1 MQPIEVLRLEG
12 GHFIDD
18 DLQKQWVEF
27 VAGLGADPKRVR
39 PQLVIIQ
46 DDDGYHLHLSVKT
59 PHPSNPKADWL
70 ELATNSVASTP
81 LVIDLGH
88 ERSWPEP
95 TRQTLEWV
103 GFDRA
108 LVHCRRGKKVSRDDW
123 NASGQYVV
131 YQRGYPDGIPINAN
145 TAMATGI
152 PEGTVCVFRPYLML
166 CTADGSFVP
175 WAPTVSDVLA
185 RDWVTVE

>member
-1 MQPIEVLRLEG
+1 MHPTEVLRLEG
-12 GHFIDD
+12 GHFIDE

-39 PQLVIIQ
+39 PELVIFQ

-59 PHPSNPKADWL
+59 PGPSGKGDWL
-70 ELATNSVASTP
+70 DLARQEVVSTP

-88 ERSWPEP
+88 ERNWPEP

-108 LVHCRRGKKVSRDDW
+108 LVHCRTGRKISRDGW
-123 NASGQYVV
+123 NAAGQYVV
-131 YQRGYPDGIPINAN
+131 FQRGYPDGIEINSN
-145 TAMATGI
+145 TAQATGI
-152 PEGTVCVFRPYLML
+152 PEGTVRVFRPYLLL
-166 CTADGSFVP
+166 CAADGSFVP
-175 WAPTVSDVLA
+175 WEPTVSDVLA